1 MTDWLLV
8 NAPLIQ
14 SFSVFALLG
23 YSVQLAVRAGVLS
36 FATIGFYAIGG
47 YVSAHLLKI
56 EGWPAGLVL
65 VAAVLLAGVLGL
77 LMSPMLTRLKAL
89 YLAMATLAVTL
100 FIQALA
106 QTWDSFTGGAQGM
119 FLIPRVLPQWVMLAL
134 VAVVV
139 ALAWFTQRGAWGR
152 ATTTLRQDE
161 VLSAALGIRVTR
173 YQAVAFIASAMVGAL
188 AGFVQVSSVGVFGPT
203 DIGFSTVVASLTVM
217 VLGGSVVWMGPL
229 MGAALLAL
237 LPVYLTGT
245 GSWNLIIQALV
256 LLAVVVYQPD
266 GLAGLVRSVWNVL
279 RRVRRTNNDKDIDA
293 SDDEPVKEKV
303 A

>member
-1 MTDWLLV
+1 MTSFLSA

-14 SFSVFALLG
+14 TFSVFSLLG

-36 FATIGFYAIGG
+36 FATVGFYAIGG
-47 YVSAHLLKI
+47 YVSAHLLK
-56 EGWPAGLVL
+56 GGVWNPALVL
-65 VAAVLLAGVLGL
+65 AATVLLAGVLAL
-77 LMSPMLTRLKAL
+77 IMSPMLTRLKAL

-106 QTWDSFTGGAQGM
+106 QSWDSFTGGAQGM
-119 FLIPRVLPQWVMLAL
+119 FLIPRVLPQWLMLVF
-134 VAVVV
+134 VAAVV
-139 ALAWFTQRGAWGR
+139 ALVWFTQRGAWGR
-152 ATTTLRQDE
+152 ATTTLRQDD

-188 AGFVQVSSVGVFGPT
+188 AGFVQVSTVGVFGPT
-203 DIGFSTVVASLTVM
+203 DIGFSTVITSLTVM
-217 VLGGSVVWMGPL
+217 VLGGAVVWVGPL
-229 MGAALLAL
+229 LGAALLAL
-237 LPVYLTGT
+237 MPIYLTGT

-266 GLAGLVRSVWNVL
+266 GLAGFL
-279 RRVRRTNNDKDIDA
+279 RNLLNALGRVRRT
-293 SDDEPVKEKV
+293 SVSRPVEEIV

>member
-1 MTDWLLV
+1 MTNWFLV

-14 SFSVFALLG
+14 TFSVLALLG

-36 FATIGFYAIGG
+36 FATIGFYAVGG
-47 YVSAHLLKI
+47 YVSAHLLKE
-56 EGWPAGLVL
+56 EGWPAALVL
-65 VAAVLLAGVLGL
+65 MSTVLLGGVLAVI
-77 LMSPMLTRLKAL
+77 MSPMLTRLKAL

-106 QTWDSFTGGAQGM
+106 QSWEGFTGGAQGM
-119 FLIPRVLPQWVMLAL
+119 FLIPRVLPQWLMLIL
-134 VAVVV
+134 VAAVV
-139 ALAWFTQRGAWGR
+139 ALAWYTQRGAWGR
-152 ATTTLRQDE
+152 AVTTLREDD

-173 YQAVAFIASAMVGAL
+173 YQAVAFVISAMVGSL
-188 AGFVQVSSVGVFGPT
+188 AGFVQVSTVGVFGPT
-203 DIGFSTVVASLTVM
+203 DVGFSTVVASLTVM
-217 VLGGSVVWMGPL
+217 VLGGTVVWIGPL

-237 LPVYLTGT
+237 MPVYLTGT

-266 GLAGLVRSVWNVL
+266 GLAGLLRAVWNMIGK
-279 RRVRRTNNDKDIDA
+279 VRRTSETKH
-293 SDDEPVKEKV
+293 VKERV